1 MSSLDSPAYMGEL
14 ATTGV
19 DIERKVKGVIA
30 EMTCYGAYCLLC
42 GKAIYSIRRTNE
54 RSRRHWL
61 LVAALLLTYV
71 LITINCAGNII
82 GTLYELHLL
91 IENTQIPFPEV
102 VKIYSH
108 SSVGTFV
115 LVVNLIVGRMG
126 DTGLI
131 FLITDALAAWRAVVV
146 WPSRFLAA
154 TLGFFLTSS
163 FALYIPSFVFYLQEN
178 RYTPQSFLHNTDK
191 YAILAITSSGLSIAS
206 NALATWMIGYT
217 A

>member
-71 LITINCAGNII
+71 LITINCAGNIT

-131 FLITDALAAWRAVVV
+131 VSSLKRLGISSTMVKLRNHLVSHNRCSGRMASGRSLALKVSSGNA
-146 WPSRFLAA
+146 RFLSNIELRPLHTVICLLSPRKPLYAA
-154 TLGFFLTSS
+154 EF
-163 FALYIPSFVFYLQEN
+163 P
-178 RYTPQSFLHNTDK
+178 P
-191 YAILAITSSGLSIAS
+191 
-206 NALATWMIGYT
+206 
-217 A
+217 